1 MYDQQ
6 RKNKASYRKIYMEY
20 NNQSKWEG
28 NYFFSNNIYLTEKN
42 GNILGDKNKKEKWCY
57 YEVFGD
63 NYFFICQ
70 KKI

>member
-1 MYDQQ
+1 
-6 RKNKASYRKIYMEY
+6 MEY